1 MKKII
6 IGCSGGPD
14 SMALLDM
21 LEKTGKYEIG
31 IAHVNYQ
38 KRESAQRDE
47 EIVKQ
52 YAEKHGLKMW
62 ILYPQWNHEGN
73 FQAWARDV
81 RYDFFVQCAKEFD
94 TEDLFIAHQL
104 DDHIETYYFQKQR
117 QMVCDTFGLAKN
129 SVYRNLK
136 VHRPLLGYEKKE
148 LEQYC
153 QNNHVPYGIDESNL
167 TDDYTRN
174 TIRHHQTEALTKK
187 QKLAICEDIED
198 ENKQM
203 QRKREEARAFLKTNY
218 TVDELIRQKEAW
230 LILDVYLYEHT
241 QKHYAK
247 KHLCSLVEQLHTDCL
262 ISLGE
267 FELERWQNHLIC
279 QRTMIDKPVILN
291 TIEYKDYGSFKLSRR
306 GKTIEGV
313 TLKASDFPIT
323 IRPVQSGDSILL
335 RYGRKKLSRFFIDR
349 KIPRYLRKQWLV
361 MENKDKEIIFVP
373 GIGCD
378 VNHFSIQPT
387 LFMLK

>member
-1 MKKII
+1 
-6 IGCSGGPD
+6 
-14 SMALLDM
+14 
-21 LEKTGKYEIG
+21 
-31 IAHVNYQ
+31 
-38 KRESAQRDE
+38 
-47 EIVKQ
+47 
-52 YAEKHGLKMW
+52 
-62 ILYPQWNHEGN
+62 
-73 FQAWARDV
+73 
-81 RYDFFVQCAKEFD
+81 
-94 TEDLFIAHQL
+94 
-104 DDHIETYYFQKQR
+104 
-117 QMVCDTFGLAKN
+117 
-129 SVYRNLK
+129 
-136 VHRPLLGYEKKE
+136 
-148 LEQYC
+148 
-153 QNNHVPYGIDESNL
+153 
-167 TDDYTRN
+167 
-174 TIRHHQTEALTKK
+174 
-187 QKLAICEDIED
+187 
-198 ENKQM
+198 M